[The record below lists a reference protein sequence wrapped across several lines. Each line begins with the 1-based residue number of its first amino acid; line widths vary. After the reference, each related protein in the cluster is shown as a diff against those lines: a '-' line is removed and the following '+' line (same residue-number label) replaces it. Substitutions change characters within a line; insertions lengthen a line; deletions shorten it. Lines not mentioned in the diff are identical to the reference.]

1 MPSCFFPV
9 LHPMHSSEGQAQW
22 LCPPGGLGALRP
34 LFLEVEVG
42 VEAAE
47 EMGPM
52 DTSDSAWV
60 PGLART
66 SGWRV
71 AGRPLAGHGV
81 RRGWLAPRCRPGDA
95 SGAPPRLRPRP
106 PARPRPARAG
116 WAGPAGRR
124 ADSPARCSE
133 PAVQRH
139 ARPRGLQVSSCECCV
154 PAPFLPD
161 ARDPRSPGNRGQDC
175 PTTRVLPPP
184 RPRAPRFG
192 RRPLELPGARRRLPG
207 RLLESLLLDGPA
219 PGGREMQPL
228 LPPLLRPGSD
238 AKVGRPLPCHRV
250 PAKIRV
256 KFAF

>member
-106 PARPRPARAG
+106 P
-116 WAGPAGRR
+116 
-124 ADSPARCSE
+124 
-133 PAVQRH
+133 
-139 ARPRGLQVSSCECCV
+139 
-154 PAPFLPD
+154 
-161 ARDPRSPGNRGQDC
+161 
-175 PTTRVLPPP
+175 
-184 RPRAPRFG
+184 
-192 RRPLELPGARRRLPG
+192 
-207 RLLESLLLDGPA
+207 GPA
-219 PGGREMQPL
+219 PRGRGGRGPRGGAPTAQPGAASRRSSGTRGREDSRSPPASAASL
-228 LPPLLRPGSD
+228 RPFCRMPGTLGAQVTEGRTAPRRASFRLPVRAHPASAAAPSSSLEPGGGSPGGSWKVYSWTALHQAAVKCSLFCLHSSAQDPMRRWGGRYPVTGSLLRSE
-238 AKVGRPLPCHRV
+238 
-250 PAKIRV
+250 
-256 KFAF
+256 